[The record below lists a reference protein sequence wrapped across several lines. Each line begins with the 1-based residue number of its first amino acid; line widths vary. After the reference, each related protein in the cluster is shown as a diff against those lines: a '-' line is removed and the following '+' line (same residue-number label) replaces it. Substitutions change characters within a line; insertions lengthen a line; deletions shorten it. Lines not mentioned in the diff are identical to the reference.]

1 MFREKC
7 SLGSHLL
14 DLGYSFGI
22 HVPRS
27 LAERQG
33 IRHLLSRSDKSI
45 KLPNIAR
52 VILQES
58 EKELI
63 DALNSGTAS
72 PNDRVDG
79 TSSLIDYAFG
89 WPKGIRILLEA
100 GATPSAKNATL
111 PYFEDNDIEG
121 TYHSAKLLLEAG
133 CSFHWY
139 DIGQCQAPAN
149 SNKIKSLLINE
160 LVVRRKKLWHLA
172 QSCLAA
178 DQLPKL
184 ISDDEK
190 TGKITIFDI
199 HTAEIHVRL
208 KEQGISIDPNISDG
222 YFIDD
227 FGYESVYHFPYFT
240 AETLDELYQVGFRGV
255 TQLES
260 DGFMPL
266 LVVFATLER
275 VDKRID
281 AKEHMKR
288 IHWLVSK
295 GADPY
300 QKVRG
305 TSATAAHHL
314 GVQIVDNFLKTL
326 SFYDL
331 TGPNFR
337 RAYET
342 WKQAVV
348 EFGKSVFLLPWVR
361 DGCFCA
367 CSPGGCTTMSVLLRH
382 IVHFLF
388 TPKIKE
394 PGFWVR
400 ELIQFFLWWT
410 RGDTEIGWEVIRF
423 LTFDALGLKHSCCIE
438 KYPSFRLS
446 FESRE
451 EEEIKE
457 ILDEEKS
464 RMIEL
469 EKLLDELNFKF
480 DELGL
485 PVMEFLEEYWQTR
498 MIEVLSHRDPY
509 DEEHIIESRRIGV
522 TLEPDECVVPDRVS
536 LLIGSKILYEIST

>member
-1 MFREKC
+1 MNICCIPF
-7 SLGSHLL
+7 HNTNLL
-14 DLGYSFGI
+14 Q
-22 HVPRS
+22 
-27 LAERQG
+27 A
-33 IRHLLSRSDKSI
+33 I

-52 VILQES
+52 IILQES
-58 EKELI
+58 ENELR
-63 DALNSGTAS
+63 DALTSETVS
-72 PNDRVDG
+72 PNDIIDG

-111 PYFEDNDIEG
+111 PYYEDNDNEE
-121 TYHSAKLLLEAG
+121 TYHSVKLLLEAG
-133 CSFHWY
+133 CSFDWY
-139 DIGQCQAPAN
+139 NISICQVPEN

-160 LVVRRKKLWHLA
+160 MVVRHKRRWHLA
-172 QSCLAA
+172 QSCLPA

-199 HTAEIHVRL
+199 HTAEIHARL
-208 KEQGISIDPNISDG
+208 REQGISVLNVNI
-222 YFIDD
+222 Y
-227 FGYESVYHFPYFT
+227 YESVYHYPYFT

-255 TQLES
+255 NQLDS

-266 LVVFATLER
+266 LVQFAGMGTRYTGGMEQ
-275 VDKRID
+275 
-281 AKEHMKR
+281 

-300 QKVRG
+300 QKVPG

-314 GVQIVDNFLKTL
+314 GVKIVDNFLERL
-326 SFYDL
+326 LYPDP
-331 TGPNFR
+331 TGPDPR
-337 RAYET
+337 SHYET

-348 EFGKSVFLLPWVR
+348 EFGKSIFLLPSVR
-361 DGCFCA
+361 DECLCA

-382 IVHFLF
+382 AVHSLSYP
-388 TPKIKE
+388 TIKE
-394 PGFWVR
+394 PSFWFR

-423 LTFDALGLKHSCCIE
+423 LTFDALGLNHSCCLE
-438 KYPSFRLS
+438 SDPAFRGLK

-451 EEEIKE
+451 EEEIRE

-464 RMIEL
+464 RIIEL
-469 EKLLDELNFKF
+469 EKLLDELKIKF

-485 PVMEFLEEYWQTR
+485 PVMEFLEGYWHTR

-509 DEEHIIESRRIGV
+509 DEDHIMESRRIGV

-536 LLIGSKILYEIST
+536 LLLGSKILYEINT